1 MDVGLQA
8 MPRYDAGGRLK
19 EKWLPNG
26 VNSRYDYFND
36 NTLAQVVNRSLTA
49 SIISQHDYLYDAY
62 ANRCQADG
70 IRLVA
75 QDEAQKLAE
84 LRRVGLHQLLRLS
97 FFSSGV
103 TKPMGR
109 LGGSGGVI
117 SSRIASKTCLI

>member
-8 MPRYDAGGRLK
+8 MPRYDASGRLK

-36 NTLAQVVNRSLTA
+36 NTLAQVVNRSLTTT
-49 SIISQHDYLYDAY
+49 IISQHDYAYDVY
-62 ANRCQADG
+62 ANRCQSDG

-84 LRRVGLHQLLRLS
+84 LCRVGLHQLLPLS

-103 TKPMGR
+103 TKPIGR